1 MYLYCVC
8 VCVHVHICHSIC
20 LCGGQ
25 KTTLK
30 SWFYLSTV
38 DSGNQVSQACMLKFY
53 FLSHLAEPY
62 VCEFSLA
69 IRSIIKAWY
78 KWWSC
83 SLVVEHLSCIHGIL
97 SSTLRFPMKPLAM
110 ERGRLLIGWECLA
123 AQREPGERAIS
134 VTPVLGDR
142 RIAHSALLPSQR
154 RQKHWAPSRVSER
167 PCLKGGCWNPNWG
180 PLEKQKVP

>member
-83 SLVVEHLSCIHGIL
+83 SLVVEYLSCIHGIL

-123 AQREPGERAIS
+123 AQAWARSTRDLCDP
-134 VTPVLGDR
+134 
-142 RIAHSALLPSQR
+142 SAW
-154 RQKHWAPSRVSER
+154 RQEDGSLSLAAQPA
-167 PCLKGGCWNPNWG
+167 
-180 PLEKQKVP
+180 